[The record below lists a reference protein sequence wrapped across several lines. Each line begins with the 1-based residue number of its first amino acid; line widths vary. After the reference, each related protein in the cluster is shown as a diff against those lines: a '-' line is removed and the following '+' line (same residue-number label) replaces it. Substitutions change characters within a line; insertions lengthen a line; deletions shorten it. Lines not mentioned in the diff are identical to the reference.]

1 MSIGVRMNE
10 VVCNLETTSGRRSRV
25 QERRRE
31 WGSDEIALFAA
42 IHDAEGGDL
51 LSVYRFGREEVDSG
65 NSFNLNQ
72 SMLAP
77 SDSSDSILISIVG
90 YEIDG
95 PRGFQRLYND
105 KYEEWLGV
113 VGESDFGLSL
123 EPGPRETANGIF
135 FAPFHFT
142 LWKRLLEDDLIILD
156 RFEVE
161 SSVFGGAGLPA
172 RESYAP
178 SDSVAG
184 LTVVAEYERDG
195 DEVVTRRTYSARSES
210 SSYTLVLSFRR

>member
-1 MSIGVRMNE
+1 MNE
-10 VVCNLETTSGRRSRV
+10 VVCNLETTSGRRDRV
-25 QERRRE
+25 RERRRK
-31 WGSDEIALFAA
+31 WGSDEVALFAA
-42 IHDAEGGDL
+42 IHDAESGDL
-51 LSVYRFGREEVDSG
+51 LSVYRFGRDEVDSG
-65 NSFNLNQ
+65 DSFNLAQ

-77 SDSSDSILISIVG
+77 GDSSDSILISIVG

-105 KYEEWLGV
+105 KYEEWLGA
-113 VGESDFGLSL
+113 VGESDFGLPL

-135 FAPFHFT
+135 FAPFQFT

-156 RFEVE
+156 RFGVDG
-161 SSVFGGAGLPA
+161 SVFGRAALPA

-195 DEVVTRRTYSARSES
+195 DEVVTRRTYSARSEL